1 MSTIEVTGIM
11 ADASE
16 VSVSNI
22 FMEQIKTD
30 IRNIRKSSYRR
41 TDVKGIYQYCE
52 LYCLYGT

>member
-30 IRNIRKSSYRR
+30 IRK
-41 TDVKGIYQYCE
+41 
-52 LYCLYGT
+52 

>member
-41 TDVKGIYQYCE
+41 TDVKGTYQYYE
-52 LYCLYGT
+52 LYCFYGT